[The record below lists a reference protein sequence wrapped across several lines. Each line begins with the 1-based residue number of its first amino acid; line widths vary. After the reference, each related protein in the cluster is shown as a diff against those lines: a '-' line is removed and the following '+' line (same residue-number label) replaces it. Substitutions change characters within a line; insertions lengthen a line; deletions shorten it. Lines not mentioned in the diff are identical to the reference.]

1 MCIPKFKR
9 DEQQGV
15 SSPAPTQVVSNE
27 EYILRPQTVTKL
39 KTAYIDNGGQRENA
53 DHGWVLAE
61 VS

>member
-1 MCIPKFKR
+1 MWIPKFKR

-15 SSPAPTQVVSNE
+15 NSPAPTQVVSNE

-53 DHGWVLAE
+53 AHGWVLAE